1 MTQRNY
7 NPLRKGFAFLTLAVA
22 MQSAY
27 ANNVFI
33 DNIWYRDYLD
43 FAQNKGIFKPGATGL
58 QIVQK
63 DGSIFKLPDVPF
75 PDFSAVS
82 SKGATTAIGGAY
94 TVTASHNEK
103 YRHPDGRP
111 SHHSMDTQKWGNTT
125 YRWEN
130 SRHHGDFAV
139 QRLNKFVVESEGFDG
154 VEFPRT
160 QQGWDAMHERYGTYV
175 NGKRKIIIMRVGTGD
190 AMFTQGGNKTNL
202 NFAYEQGAM
211 TGTIFEIEKWGAAWA
226 DRFPFKNFTT
236 QGDSGSAFLIYDKVD
251 KKWVILGTLHGI
263 DYPQR
268 GLYNAWHNATVNNF
282 KKDHTASLAL
292 NQGSATFTN
301 NTTLTHQGGTLNT
314 TRKDV
319 SLTGGGTLNLTSNL
333 DMGIGGLIFD
343 KNQQYTVEGK
353 EFTFKGAGVDIGEG
367 TTVEWN
373 VKGASDDNLHKI
385 GKGTLKVNV
394 AQGNKLKVGNGTV
407 ELNADRAFEN
417 IYITSG
423 KATVK
428 LNAEHALS
436 GGDYGGIFFANN
448 GGTLDLNGHNFE
460 VKKIAANDVGAVI
473 INTSDQKANVNI
485 KATDKYIYHGT
496 LKGNIDLNYKHETKP
511 NDGVLVL
518 DGGTDVK
525 GDINIE
531 NGKLVMMGHATTHAT
546 MGPCTIEAFKCPK
559 PPAEVIQGAE
569 RPMANKTGKDY
580 MISNNVSDFN
590 QPDWET
596 RLYKFEKL
604 NLTSADYHVGRNAV
618 VEGDIVANGSN
629 LAFGGD
635 QDVYLDRK
643 DGLNITGEGFGFQ
656 QQVVAGKSR
665 ADSTIT
671 YKGDIVADKKSTID
685 SWMAYFEASL
695 DVKGGST
702 FNAHGDSVVKLRDQ
716 GINVEGASKVALN
729 NVLVEGNKEKVTINA
744 SNDST
749 LTINNVIAK
758 KAQVELKGK
767 HVQGA
772 LLADEGGVI
781 HVDEWNLKNG
791 NLETMDSGWINIGH
805 LKTQGSQVASASF
818 TINNRLDMT
827 DLNPYI
833 AGADASAWVG
843 LAGNR
848 ITLNK
853 DAKITASFSNDF
865 LSMANVAFGEKYTL
879 IDAKELKDD
888 RADKD
893 ITFNL
898 KGDGTIVQ
906 SSKEN
911 NKIVFEFSEK
921 VEQPVPPPVEPE
933 PDIESEP
940 QPPVTAPLPPTVPPV
955 TTPGEPNPPV
965 PPKPEL
971 PAPPAKP
978 EAPKPNPNPNP
989 NPQPRPEAEEIE
1001 TAFYA
1006 TAANPRSAAIY
1017 NAILEHNKNGGL
1029 AYQQVAIKDA
1039 LTMDNVT
1046 DGANAL
1052 AAIAARTDR
1061 MLGETA
1067 RTITQTRM
1075 IQPVRTAID
1084 SRLSSLRSPMVQTNA
1099 SQYPVAS
1106 VSGDLSA
1113 IGRAMD
1119 ADALHQSVF
1128 VDVSGGYQKDASR
1141 KDRIVSTNFG
1151 YDKVFR
1157 VDGDVMV
1164 VGGAFSVTELN
1175 NQDGEAAD
1183 DGRMYSLTG
1192 YVSREGQE
1200 GFGFQSYLTAGHL
1213 ANDRS
1218 FIPEVAL
1225 GRQTF
1230 DEKSWM
1236 VMSSNYLKYR
1246 FNVGDIAVK
1255 PMLLADIGW
1264 THTSGSESTHLKRD
1278 SLNDTTLDLGVGVEV
1293 EGAFDATSWMVQL
1306 TARHNVWRSADSV
1319 GVNLK
1324 NAQGFISYGLDDQ
1337 KSTTF
1342 GAHGMISQRLSKTM
1356 MLDIATG
1363 ATASTDGSLGING
1376 NARLRWLF

>member
-7 NPLRKGFAFLTLAVA
+7 YPPRKGFAFLTLAVA

-43 FAQNKGIFKPGATGL
+43 FAQNKGIFKPNATGL

-63 DGSIFKLPDVPF
+63 DGTIFKLPDIPF

-82 SKGATTAIGGAY
+82 SKGATTSIGGAY

-103 YRHPDGRP
+103 FKYPNSNRP
-111 SHHSMDTQKWGNTT
+111 SHHAIDTQKWGNTT

-130 SRHHGDFAV
+130 SRHNGDFGI
-139 QRLNKFVVESEGFDG
+139 QRLNKFVVESEGLDG
-154 VEFPRT
+154 VDIPQT
-160 QQGWDAMHERYGTYV
+160 DQGWRDLHERYGTYT
-175 NGKRKIIIMRVGTGD
+175 NKEGKRKLLILRVGTGV
-190 AMFTQGGNKTNL
+190 ASFTQDGKNNPL

-211 TGTIFEIEKWGAAWA
+211 TATMYELEKWGAAWA
-226 DRFPFKNFTT
+226 HTFPFKNYTT

-263 DYPQR
+263 DHPHR
-268 GLYNAWHNATVNNF
+268 SFYNRWNDQTVNAF
-282 KKDHTASLAL
+282 KEQHTAKVAL
-292 NQGSATFTN
+292 DKGEATFTSD
-301 NTTLTHQGGTLNT
+301 TQLSHDGKTHDITK
-314 TRKDV
+314 KDV
-319 SLTGGGTLNLTSNL
+319 SLTGGGTLLLSSNL
-333 DMGIGGLIFD
+333 NMGIGGLIFD

-428 LNAEHALS
+428 LNAAQALS
-436 GGDYGGIFFANN
+436 GGDFGGIFFANN

-473 INTSDQKANVNI
+473 TNTSDQKANVNI
-485 KATDKYIYHGT
+485 NATDKYIYHGT

-518 DGGTDVK
+518 DGGTDIK
-525 GDINIE
+525 GDIKIE
-531 NGKLVMMGHATTHAT
+531 NSKLVMMGHATTHAT
-546 MGPCTIEAFKCPK
+546 LGPCTIEAWRCKV
-559 PPAEVIQGAE
+559 PPSQIIQNAE
-569 RPMANKTGKDY
+569 RPMADKTGKDY

-604 NLTSADYHVGRNAV
+604 NLTNADFHVGRNAV
-618 VEGDIVANGSN
+618 VEGAIVANGST

-635 QDVYLDRK
+635 HDVYLDRK

-702 FNAHGDSVVKLRDQ
+702 FNAYGDSVVKLRDQ
-716 GINVEGASKVALN
+716 GIKVSEGSQVALN
-729 NVLVEGNKEKVTINA
+729 NVLVEDNKEKVTINA
-744 SNDST
+744 SDDST

-758 KAQVELKGK
+758 KAQVDLKGK
-767 HVQGA
+767 FVQGA

-791 NLETMDSGWINIGH
+791 NLETIDSGWINVGH

-827 DLNPYI
+827 DLNPFI

-865 LSMANVAFGEKYTL
+865 LSMTNVAFGEKYTL
-879 IDAKELKDD
+879 IDAKELNDD

-921 VEQPVPPPVEPE
+921 VEQPAPPP
-933 PDIESEP
+933 I
-940 QPPVTAPLPPTVPPV
+940 
-955 TTPGEPNPPV
+955 
-965 PPKPEL
+965 
-971 PAPPAKP
+971 KP
-978 EAPKPNPNPNP
+978 EAPKPNP
-989 NPQPRPEAEEIE
+989 QPHPEAEDIE

-1006 TAANPRSAAIY
+1006 MAANPRSVAIY
-1017 NAILEHNKNGGL
+1017 NAIIEHNKNGGL

-1039 LTMDNVT
+1039 LSMDNVT

-1084 SRLSSLRSPMVQTNA
+1084 SRMSSLRSPMVQTNA

-1218 FIPEVAL
+1218 FIPEIHL

-1255 PMLLADIGW
+1255 PMFLADIGW
-1264 THTSGSESTHLKRD
+1264 THTSGSESTYLKRD
-1278 SLNDTTLDLGVGVEV
+1278 SLNDATVDLGVGLEL
-1293 EGAFDATSWMVQL
+1293 EGRFNSTSWMLQL
-1306 TARHNVWRSADSV
+1306 TARHNVWRSADTV

-1324 NAQGFISYGLDDQ
+1324 NAQGFISYGLDNQ

>member
-7 NPLRKGFAFLTLAVA
+7 YPPRKGFAFLTLAVA

-43 FAQNKGIFKPGATGL
+43 FAQNKGIFKPNATGL

-63 DGSIFKLPDVPF
+63 DGTIFKLPDIPF

-82 SKGATTAIGGAY
+82 SKGATTSIGGAY

-103 YRHPDGRP
+103 FKYPNSNRP
-111 SHHSMDTQKWGNTT
+111 SHHAIDTQKWGNTT

-130 SRHHGDFAV
+130 SRHNGDFGI
-139 QRLNKFVVESEGFDG
+139 QRLNKFVVESEGLDG
-154 VEFPRT
+154 VDIPQT
-160 QQGWDAMHERYGTYV
+160 DQGWRDLHERYGTYT
-175 NGKRKIIIMRVGTGD
+175 NKEGKRKLLILRVGTGV
-190 AMFTQGGNKTNL
+190 ASFTQDGKNNPL

-211 TGTIFEIEKWGAAWA
+211 TATMYELEKWGAAWA
-226 DRFPFKNFTT
+226 HTFPFKNYTT

-263 DYPQR
+263 DHPHR
-268 GLYNAWHNATVNNF
+268 SFYNRWNDQTVNAF
-282 KKDHTASLAL
+282 KEQHTAKVAL
-292 NQGSATFTN
+292 DKGEATFTSD
-301 NTTLTHQGGTLNT
+301 TQLSHDGKTHDITK
-314 TRKDV
+314 KDV
-319 SLTGGGTLNLTSNL
+319 SLTGGGTLLLSSNL
-333 DMGIGGLIFD
+333 NMGIGGLIFD

-353 EFTFKGAGVDIGEG
+353 EFSFKGAGVDIGEG

-428 LNAEHALS
+428 LNAAQALS
-436 GGDYGGIFFANN
+436 GGDFGGIFFANN

-473 INTSDQKANVNI
+473 TNTSDQKANVNI
-485 KATDKYIYHGT
+485 NATDKYIYHGT

-511 NDGVLVL
+511 SDGVLVL
-518 DGGTDVK
+518 DGGTDIK
-525 GDINIE
+525 GDIKIE
-531 NGKLVMMGHATTHAT
+531 NSKLVMMGHATTHAT
-546 MGPCTIEAFKCPK
+546 LGPCTIEAWRCKV
-559 PPAEVIQGAE
+559 PPSQIIQNAE
-569 RPMANKTGKDY
+569 RPMADKTGKDY

-604 NLTSADYHVGRNAV
+604 NLTNADFHVGRNAV
-618 VEGDIVANGSN
+618 VEGDIVANGST

-685 SWMAYFEASL
+685 SWMHYFEASL

-702 FNAHGDSVVKLRDQ
+702 FNAYGDSVVKLRDQ
-716 GINVEGASKVALN
+716 GIKVSEGSQVALN
-729 NVLVEGNKEKVTINA
+729 NVLVEGNKEKVTINV
-744 SNDST
+744 SDDST

-758 KAQVELKGK
+758 KAQVDLKGK
-767 HVQGA
+767 FVQGA

-791 NLETMDSGWINIGH
+791 NLETIDSGWINVGH
-805 LKTQGSQVASASF
+805 LRTQGSQVASASF
-818 TINNRLDMT
+818 TINNRLDMM

-865 LSMANVAFGEKYTL
+865 LSMTNVAFGEKYTL
-879 IDAKELKDD
+879 IDAKELNDD

-921 VEQPVPPPVEPE
+921 VEQPAPPP
-933 PDIESEP
+933 I
-940 QPPVTAPLPPTVPPV
+940 
-955 TTPGEPNPPV
+955 
-965 PPKPEL
+965 
-971 PAPPAKP
+971 KP
-978 EAPKPNPNPNP
+978 EAPMP
-989 NPQPRPEAEEIE
+989 NPQPHPEAEEIE

-1006 TAANPRSAAIY
+1006 MAANPRSAAIY
-1017 NAILEHNKNGGL
+1017 NAIIEHNKNGGL

-1039 LTMDNVT
+1039 LSMDNVT

-1084 SRLSSLRSPMVQTNA
+1084 SRMSSLRSPMVQTNA

-1218 FIPEVAL
+1218 FIPEIHL

-1255 PMLLADIGW
+1255 PMFLADIGW
-1264 THTSGSESTHLKRD
+1264 THTSGSESTYLKRD
-1278 SLNDTTLDLGVGVEV
+1278 RLNDATVDLGVGLEL
-1293 EGAFDATSWMVQL
+1293 EGGFNSTSWMLQL
-1306 TARHNVWRSADSV
+1306 TARHNVWRSADTV

-1324 NAQGFISYGLDDQ
+1324 NAQGFISYGLDNQ

-1363 ATASTDGSLGING
+1363 ATASTDRSLGING

>member
-1 MTQRNY
+1 
-7 NPLRKGFAFLTLAVA
+7 
-22 MQSAY
+22 
-27 ANNVFI
+27 
-33 DNIWYRDYLD
+33 
-43 FAQNKGIFKPGATGL
+43 
-58 QIVQK
+58 
-63 DGSIFKLPDVPF
+63 
-75 PDFSAVS
+75 
-82 SKGATTAIGGAY
+82 
-94 TVTASHNEK
+94 
-103 YRHPDGRP
+103 
-111 SHHSMDTQKWGNTT
+111 
-125 YRWEN
+125 
-130 SRHHGDFAV
+130 
-139 QRLNKFVVESEGFDG
+139 
-154 VEFPRT
+154 
-160 QQGWDAMHERYGTYV
+160 
-175 NGKRKIIIMRVGTGD
+175 
-190 AMFTQGGNKTNL
+190 
-202 NFAYEQGAM
+202 
-211 TGTIFEIEKWGAAWA
+211 
-226 DRFPFKNFTT
+226 
-236 QGDSGSAFLIYDKVD
+236 
-251 KKWVILGTLHGI
+251 
-263 DYPQR
+263 
-268 GLYNAWHNATVNNF
+268 
-282 KKDHTASLAL
+282 
-292 NQGSATFTN
+292 
-301 NTTLTHQGGTLNT
+301 
-314 TRKDV
+314 
-319 SLTGGGTLNLTSNL
+319 
-333 DMGIGGLIFD
+333 MGIGGLIFD

-428 LNAEHALS
+428 LNAAQALS
-436 GGDYGGIFFANN
+436 GGDFGGIFFANN

-473 INTSDQKANVNI
+473 TNTSDQKANVNI
-485 KATDKYIYHGT
+485 NATDKYIYHGT

-511 NDGVLVL
+511 SDGVLVL
-518 DGGTDVK
+518 DGGTDIK
-525 GDINIE
+525 GDIKIE
-531 NGKLVMMGHATTHAT
+531 NSKLVMMGHATTHAT
-546 MGPCTIEAFKCPK
+546 LGPCTIEAWRCKV
-559 PPAEVIQGAE
+559 PPSQIIQNAE
-569 RPMANKTGKDY
+569 RPMADKTGKDY

-604 NLTSADYHVGRNAV
+604 NLTNADFHVGRNAV
-618 VEGDIVANGSN
+618 VEGDIVANGST

-635 QDVYLDRK
+635 HDVYLDRK

-685 SWMAYFEASL
+685 SWMHYFEASL

-702 FNAHGDSVVKLRDQ
+702 FNAYGDSVVKLRDQ
-716 GINVEGASKVALN
+716 GIKVSEGSQVALN

-744 SNDST
+744 SDDST

-758 KAQVELKGK
+758 KAQVDLKGK
-767 HVQGA
+767 FVQGA

-791 NLETMDSGWINIGH
+791 NLETMDSGWINVGH

-865 LSMANVAFGEKYTL
+865 LSMTNVAFGEKYTL
-879 IDAKELKDD
+879 IDAKELNDD

-921 VEQPVPPPVEPE
+921 VEQPAPPPV
-933 PDIESEP
+933 
-940 QPPVTAPLPPTVPPV
+940 
-955 TTPGEPNPPV
+955 
-965 PPKPEL
+965 
-971 PAPPAKP
+971 KP
-978 EAPKPNPNPNP
+978 EAPKPNP
-989 NPQPRPEAEEIE
+989 QPHPEAEEIE

-1006 TAANPRSAAIY
+1006 MAANPRSAAIY
-1017 NAILEHNKNGGL
+1017 NAIIEHNKSGGL

-1039 LTMDNVT
+1039 LSMDNVT

-1084 SRLSSLRSPMVQTNA
+1084 SRMSSLRSPMVQTNA

-1200 GFGFQSYLTAGHL
+1200 GFGFQSYLTVGHL

-1218 FIPEVAL
+1218 FIPEIHL

-1255 PMLLADIGW
+1255 PMFLADIGW
-1264 THTSGSESTHLKRD
+1264 THTSGSESTYLKRD
-1278 SLNDTTLDLGVGVEV
+1278 SLNDATVDLGVGLEL
-1293 EGAFDATSWMVQL
+1293 EGRFNSTSWMLQM
-1306 TARHNVWRSADSV
+1306 TARHNVWRSADTV

-1324 NAQGFISYGLDDQ
+1324 NAQGFISYGLDNQ

>member
-7 NPLRKGFAFLTLAVA
+7 YPPRKGFAFLTLAVA

-43 FAQNKGIFKPGATGL
+43 FAQNKGIFKPNATGL

-63 DGSIFKLPDVPF
+63 DGTIFKLPDIPF

-82 SKGATTAIGGAY
+82 SKGATTSIGGAY

-103 YRHPDGRP
+103 FKYPNSNRP
-111 SHHSMDTQKWGNTT
+111 SHHAIDTQKWGNTT

-130 SRHHGDFAV
+130 SRHNGDFGI
-139 QRLNKFVVESEGFDG
+139 QRLNKFVVESEGLDG
-154 VEFPRT
+154 VDIPQT
-160 QQGWDAMHERYGTYV
+160 DQGWRDLHERYGTYT
-175 NGKRKIIIMRVGTGD
+175 NKEGKRKLLILRVGTGV
-190 AMFTQGGNKTNL
+190 ASFTQDGKNNPL

-211 TGTIFEIEKWGAAWA
+211 TATMYELEKWGAAWA
-226 DRFPFKNFTT
+226 HTFPFKNYTT

-263 DYPQR
+263 DHPHR
-268 GLYNAWHNATVNNF
+268 SFYNRWNDQTVNAF
-282 KKDHTASLAL
+282 KEQHTAKVAL
-292 NQGSATFTN
+292 DKGEATFTSD
-301 NTTLTHQGGTLNT
+301 TQLSHDGKTHDITK
-314 TRKDV
+314 KDV
-319 SLTGGGTLNLTSNL
+319 SLTGGGTLLLSSNL
-333 DMGIGGLIFD
+333 NMGIGGLIFD

-353 EFTFKGAGVDIGEG
+353 EFSFKGAGVDIGEG

-428 LNAEHALS
+428 LNAAQALS
-436 GGDYGGIFFANN
+436 GGDFGGIFFANN

-473 INTSDQKANVNI
+473 TNTSDQKAYVNI

-511 NDGVLVL
+511 SDGVLVL
-518 DGGTDVK
+518 DGGTDIK
-525 GDINIE
+525 GDIKIE
-531 NGKLVMMGHATTHAT
+531 NSKLVMMGHATTHAT
-546 MGPCTIEAFKCPK
+546 LGPCTIEAWRCKV
-559 PPAEVIQGAE
+559 PPSQIIQNAE
-569 RPMANKTGKDY
+569 RPMADKTGKDY

-604 NLTSADYHVGRNAV
+604 NLTNADFHVGRNAV
-618 VEGDIVANGSN
+618 VEGDIVANGST

-635 QDVYLDRK
+635 HDVYLDRK

-685 SWMAYFEASL
+685 SWMHYFEASL

-702 FNAHGDSVVKLRDQ
+702 FNAYGDSVVKLRDQ
-716 GINVEGASKVALN
+716 GIKVSEGSQVALN

-744 SNDST
+744 SDDST

-758 KAQVELKGK
+758 KAQVDLKGK
-767 HVQGA
+767 FVQGA

-791 NLETMDSGWINIGH
+791 NLETMDSGWINVGH

-865 LSMANVAFGEKYTL
+865 LSMTNVAFGEKYTL
-879 IDAKELKDD
+879 IDAKELNDD

-921 VEQPVPPPVEPE
+921 VEQPAPPPV
-933 PDIESEP
+933 
-940 QPPVTAPLPPTVPPV
+940 
-955 TTPGEPNPPV
+955 
-965 PPKPEL
+965 
-971 PAPPAKP
+971 KP
-978 EAPKPNPNPNP
+978 EAPKL
-989 NPQPRPEAEEIE
+989 NPQPHPEAEEIE

-1006 TAANPRSAAIY
+1006 MAANPRSVAIY
-1017 NAILEHNKNGGL
+1017 NAIIEHNKNGGL

-1039 LTMDNVT
+1039 LSMDNVT

-1084 SRLSSLRSPMVQTNA
+1084 SRMSSLRSPMVQTNA

-1218 FIPEVAL
+1218 FIPEIHL

-1255 PMLLADIGW
+1255 PMFLADIGW
-1264 THTSGSESTHLKRD
+1264 THTSGSESTYLKRD
-1278 SLNDTTLDLGVGVEV
+1278 SLNDATVDLGVGLEL
-1293 EGAFDATSWMVQL
+1293 EGGFNSTSWMLQL
-1306 TARHNVWRSADSV
+1306 TARHNVWRSADTV

-1324 NAQGFISYGLDDQ
+1324 NAQGFISYGLDNQ

-1356 MLDIATG
+1356 ILDIATG

>member
-1 MTQRNY
+1 MTQRNNY
-7 NPLRKGFAFLTLAVA
+7 PLRKGFAFLTLAVA

-63 DGSIFKLPDVPF
+63 DGSVFKLPDLPF
-75 PDFSAVS
+75 PDFSPVS
-82 SKGATTAIGGAY
+82 SKGMTTSIGGAY
-94 TVTASHNEK
+94 VVTAAHNEK
-103 YRHPDGRP
+103 YRYPNGRP
-111 SHHSMDTQKWGNTT
+111 SHHGIEYQKWGNTT
-125 YRWEN
+125 YRWEG
-130 SRHHGDFAV
+130 SRSQGDFAV
-139 QRLNKFVVESEGFDG
+139 QRLNKFVVETEGFEG
-154 VEFPRT
+154 VEFPRN
-160 QQGWDAMHERYGTYV
+160 QENWNKLHERYGINI
-175 NGKRKIIIMRVGTGD
+175 NGQRKVIMMRIGAGKGQI
-190 AMFTQGGNKTNL
+190 TQGGKLTNL
-202 NFAYEQGAM
+202 GFAIEHDAL
-211 TGTIFEIEKWGAAWA
+211 TGTIFELEKWGAGWSNK
-226 DRFPFKNFTT
+226 FPFQNNTT
-236 QGDSGSAFLIYDKVD
+236 EGDSGSAWLIYDNYE
-251 KKWVILGTLHGI
+251 KKWVIIGTLHGI
-263 DYPQR
+263 GHPTQ
-268 GLYNAWHNATVNNF
+268 GLYNPWHNGTVDNI
-282 KKDHTASLAL
+282 KKAYTVDVAL
-292 NQGSATFTN
+292 NNRTGTFESDEKLTIDGSSF
-301 NTTLTHQGGTLNT
+301 GTKG
-314 TRKDV
+314 KDV
-319 SLTGGGTLNLTSNL
+319 SLTGGGTLNLSSNL
-333 DMGIGGLIFD
+333 NMGIGGLIFD
-343 KNQQYTVEGK
+343 KNQKYTVEGK
-353 EFTFKGAGVDIGEG
+353 DYTFKGAGVDIGEG

-407 ELNADRAFEN
+407 ELNAANAFN
-417 IYITSG
+417 AIYITSG
-423 KATVK
+423 KATIK
-428 LNAEHALS
+428 LTADNALS
-436 GGDYGGIFFANN
+436 GGEFGGIYFAKN
-448 GGTLDLNGHNFE
+448 GGTLDLNGHNFD
-460 VKKIAANDVGAVI
+460 VQKIAAADNGAVI
-473 INTSDQKANVNI
+473 TNTSTTKANVNI

-496 LKGNIDLNYKHETKP
+496 LKGNLDLNYKHNQKP
-511 NDGVLVL
+511 ENGVLVL
-518 DGGTDVK
+518 DGGTDIK
-525 GDINIE
+525 GNINVE
-531 NGKLVMMGHATTHAT
+531 NGKLVMMGHATTHALL
-546 MGPCTIEAFKCPK
+546 PKCEQAWACQPS
-559 PPAEVIQGAE
+559 PADRIQNAE
-569 RPMANKTGKDY
+569 RPMADKTGKDY

-604 NLTSADYHVGRNAV
+604 NLTNADYHVGRNAV
-618 VEGDIVANGSN
+618 VEGDIVANGST

-695 DVKGGST
+695 DVKGGAT

-729 NVLVEGNKEKVTINA
+729 NVLVEGNKDKVTINA
-744 SNDST
+744 SDDST

-758 KAQVELKGK
+758 KAQVDLKGK
-767 HVQGA
+767 FVQGA

-791 NLETMDSGWINIGH
+791 NLETMDSGWINISH

-853 DAKITASFSNDF
+853 DAKIAASFSNDF

-879 IDAKELKDD
+879 IDAKELKDE

-940 QPPVTAPLPPTVPPV
+940 QPPVTSPLPPTVPPV

-965 PPKPEL
+965 PPKPEF
-971 PAPPAKP
+971 PAPPVKP
-978 EAPKPNPNPNP
+978 EAPKPNP
-989 NPQPRPEAEEIE
+989 QPRPEAHEIE

-1039 LTMDNVT
+1039 LTMGNVA

-1099 SQYPVAS
+1099 SQYPVVS

-1128 VDVSGGYQKDASR
+1128 VDVSGGYQKDSSR
-1141 KDRIVSTNFG
+1141 TDRIVSTNFG

-1255 PMLLADIGW
+1255 PMFLADIGW

-1324 NAQGFISYGLDDQ
+1324 NAQGFISYGLDNQ

>member
-1 MTQRNY
+1 MTQRNNY
-7 NPLRKGFAFLTLAVA
+7 PLRKGFAFLTLAVA

-63 DGSIFKLPDVPF
+63 DGSIFKLPDIPF

-82 SKGATTAIGGAY
+82 SKGATTSIGGAY

-103 YRHPDGRP
+103 FKYPNSNRP
-111 SHHSMDTQKWGNTT
+111 SHHAIDTQKWGNTT

-130 SRHHGDFAV
+130 SRHNGDFAI
-139 QRLNKFVVESEGFDG
+139 QRLNKFVVESEGLDG
-154 VEFPRT
+154 VDIPQT
-160 QQGWDAMHERYGTYV
+160 DQGWRDLHERYGTYT
-175 NGKRKIIIMRVGTGD
+175 NKEGKRKLLILRVGTGV
-190 AMFTQGGNKTNL
+190 ASFTQDGKNNPL

-211 TGTIFEIEKWGAAWA
+211 TATMYELEKWGAAWA
-226 DRFPFKNFTT
+226 HTFPFKNYTT

-263 DYPQR
+263 DHPHR
-268 GLYNAWHNATVNNF
+268 SFYNRWDDKTVNAF
-282 KKDHTASLAL
+282 KEQHTAKVAL
-292 NQGSATFTN
+292 DKGEATFTSD
-301 NTTLTHQGGTLNT
+301 TQLSHDGKTQDITK
-314 TRKDV
+314 KDV
-319 SLTGGGTLNLTSNL
+319 SLTGGGTLLLSSNL
-333 DMGIGGLIFD
+333 NMGIGGLIFD

-373 VKGASDDNLHKI
+373 VKGDPKDNLHKI

-394 AQGNKLKVGNGTV
+394 AQGNNLKVGNGTV
-407 ELNADRAFEN
+407 DLNADKAFNN

-423 KATVK
+423 KATIK
-428 LNAEHALS
+428 LNSSQALS
-436 GGDYGGIFFANN
+436 GGDFGGIFFANN

-473 INTSDQKANVNI
+473 TNTADQKANVNI

-511 NDGVLVL
+511 SDGVLVL
-518 DGGTDVK
+518 DGGTDIK

-531 NGKLVMMGHATTHAT
+531 NGKFVMMGHATTHAT
-546 MGPCTIEAFKCPK
+546 LGPCTIEAWRCKV
-559 PPAEVIQGAE
+559 PPSQIIQNAE
-569 RPMANKTGKDY
+569 RPMADKTGKDY

-604 NLTSADYHVGRNAV
+604 NLTNADYHVGRNAV
-618 VEGDIVANGSN
+618 VEGDIVANGST

-643 DGLNITGEGFGFQ
+643 DGLNITGEGFGFDQ
-656 QQVVAGKSR
+656 KVVSGQSR

-716 GINVEGASKVALN
+716 GIKVSEGSQVALN
-729 NVLVEGNKEKVTINA
+729 NVLVEGNKDKVTINA
-744 SNDST
+744 SDDST

-758 KAQVELKGK
+758 KAQVDLKGK
-767 HVQGA
+767 FVQGA

-791 NLETMDSGWINIGH
+791 NLETMDSGWINVGH

-898 KGDGTIVQ
+898 KGDGTVVQ
-906 SSKEN
+906 SSQED
-911 NKIVFEFSEK
+911 NKIIFEFSEK

-933 PDIESEP
+933 PEPESEP

-978 EAPKPNPNPNP
+978 EAPKP

-1039 LTMDNVT
+1039 LTMGNVT

-1052 AAIAARTDR
+1052 AAIAARTNR

-1099 SQYPVAS
+1099 SQYLVAS

-1192 YVSREGQE
+1192 YVSLEGQE

-1278 SLNDTTLDLGVGVEV
+1278 SLTDTTLDLGVGVEV

-1324 NAQGFISYGLDDQ
+1324 NAQGFISYGLDNQ

>member
-1 MTQRNY
+1 MTQRNNRY
-7 NPLRKGFAFLTLAVA
+7 PLRRSFALLALAVA
-22 MQSAY
+22 MQGAY
-27 ANNVFI
+27 ANKVFI

-75 PDFSAVS
+75 PDFSPVS
-82 SKGATTAIGGAY
+82 SKGMTTSIGGAY
-94 TVTASHNEK
+94 AVSAYHNETK
-103 YRHPDGRP
+103 FPVNGRP
-111 SHHSMDTQKWGNTT
+111 SHHAIVNQRWGNTT
-125 YRWEN
+125 YKWEGSKRN
-130 SRHHGDFAV
+130 GDFV
-139 QRLNKFVVESEGFDG
+139 VERLNKFVVETEGFEGVDIPQTQENWHKLHDRYGMVIDG
-154 VEFPRT
+154 KRKVLMMRI
-160 QQGWDAMHERYGTYV
+160 GAGKGTYV
-175 NGKRKIIIMRVGTGD
+175 QNGKEHHLGFANEHD
-190 AMFTQGGNKTNL
+190 AL
-202 NFAYEQGAM
+202 
-211 TGTIFEIEKWGAAWA
+211 TGTMYLIEKWGAGWS
-226 DRFPFKNFTT
+226 DKFPFRNDTT
-236 QGDSGSAFLIYDKVD
+236 EGDSGSAWIIYDKIE
-251 KKWVILGTLHGI
+251 KKWVLLGTLLGI
-263 DYPQR
+263 
-268 GLYNAWHNATVNNF
+268 GLPTQGIYNPWHNGTVNNL
-282 KKDHTASLAL
+282 KKDFTVNVAL
-292 NQGSATFTN
+292 DKQTGQFEGNDKFIV
-301 NTTLTHQGGTLNT
+301 GGNSYTT
-314 TRKDV
+314 TRKDL
-319 SLTGGGTLNLTSNL
+319 SLTGGGTLNLSSNL
-333 DMGIGGLIFD
+333 NMGIGGLIFD
-343 KNQQYTVEGK
+343 KNQKYTVEGK
-353 EFTFKGAGVDIGEG
+353 DYTFKGAGVDIGEG

-407 ELNADRAFEN
+407 ELNADRAFES
-417 IYITSG
+417 IYVTSG
-423 KATVK
+423 KATIK
-428 LNAEHALS
+428 LTADNALS
-436 GGDYGGIFFANN
+436 GGEFGGIYFAKN
-448 GGTLDLNGHNFE
+448 GGTLDLNGHNFD
-460 VKKIAANDVGAVI
+460 VQKIAAADNGAVI
-473 INTSDQKANVNI
+473 TNTSTTKANVNI

-496 LKGNIDLNYKHETKP
+496 LKGNLDLNYKHNQKP
-511 NDGVLVL
+511 ENGVLVL
-518 DGGTDVK
+518 DGGTDIK
-525 GDINIE
+525 GNINVE
-531 NGKLVMMGHATTHAT
+531 NGKLVMMGHATTHALL
-546 MGPCTIEAFKCPK
+546 PKCEKAWACQPS
-559 PPAEVIQGAE
+559 PADRIQAAE
-569 RPMANKTGKDY
+569 RPMANQTGKDY

-656 QQVVAGKSR
+656 QQVVAGQSR

-744 SNDST
+744 SDDST

-758 KAQVELKGK
+758 KAQVDLKGK
-767 HVQGA
+767 FVQGA

-818 TINNRLDMT
+818 TINNHLDMT

-940 QPPVTAPLPPTVPPV
+940 QPPVTAPLPPTVPPE

-978 EAPKPNPNPNP
+978 EAPKPNP
-989 NPQPRPEAEEIE
+989 QPRPEAEEIE

-1006 TAANPRSAAIY
+1006 TAPNPRSAAIY

-1039 LTMDNVT
+1039 LTMGNVT

-1200 GFGFQSYLTAGHL
+1200 GFGFQSYLTVGHL

-1255 PMLLADIGW
+1255 PMFLADIGW

-1324 NAQGFISYGLDDQ
+1324 NAQGFISYGLDNQ

-1363 ATASTDGSLGING
+1363 ATASTDGSIGING

>member
-1 MTQRNY
+1 MTQRNNRY
-7 NPLRKGFAFLTLAVA
+7 PLRRSFALLALAVA
-22 MQSAY
+22 MQGAY
-27 ANNVFI
+27 ANKVFI

-75 PDFSAVS
+75 PDFSPVS
-82 SKGATTAIGGAY
+82 SKGMTTSIGGAY
-94 TVTASHNEK
+94 AVSAYHNETK
-103 YRHPDGRP
+103 FPVNGRP
-111 SHHSMDTQKWGNTT
+111 SHHAIVNQRWGNTT
-125 YRWEN
+125 YKWEGSKRN
-130 SRHHGDFAV
+130 GDFV
-139 QRLNKFVVESEGFDG
+139 VERLNKFVVETEGFEGVDIPQTQENWHKLHDRYGMVIDG
-154 VEFPRT
+154 KRKVLMMRI
-160 QQGWDAMHERYGTYV
+160 GAGKGTYV
-175 NGKRKIIIMRVGTGD
+175 QNGKEHHLGFANEHD
-190 AMFTQGGNKTNL
+190 AL
-202 NFAYEQGAM
+202 
-211 TGTIFEIEKWGAAWA
+211 TGTMYLIEKWGAGWS
-226 DRFPFKNFTT
+226 DKFPFRNDTT
-236 QGDSGSAFLIYDKVD
+236 EGDSGSAWIIYDKIE
-251 KKWVILGTLHGI
+251 KKWVLLGTLLGI
-263 DYPQR
+263 
-268 GLYNAWHNATVNNF
+268 GLPTQGIYNPWHNGTVDNLKKDFTVNV
-282 KKDHTASLAL
+282 AL
-292 NQGSATFTN
+292 DNQTGQFEGN
-301 NTTLTHQGGTLNT
+301 DKFIVGGNSYTT
-314 TRKDV
+314 TRKDL
-319 SLTGGGTLNLTSNL
+319 SLTGGGTLNLSSNL
-333 DMGIGGLIFD
+333 NMGIGGLIFD
-343 KNQQYTVEGK
+343 KNQKYTVEGK
-353 EFTFKGAGVDIGEG
+353 DYTFKGAGVDIGEG

-407 ELNADRAFEN
+407 ELNADRAFES
-417 IYITSG
+417 IYVTSG
-423 KATVK
+423 KATIK
-428 LNAEHALS
+428 LTADNALS
-436 GGDYGGIFFANN
+436 GGEFGGIYFAKN
-448 GGTLDLNGHNFE
+448 GGTLDLNGHNFD
-460 VKKIAANDVGAVI
+460 VQKIAAADNGAVI
-473 INTSDQKANVNI
+473 TNTSTTKANVNI

-496 LKGNIDLNYKHETKP
+496 LKGNLDLNYKHHQKP
-511 NDGVLVL
+511 ENGVLVL
-518 DGGTDVK
+518 DGGTDIK
-525 GDINIE
+525 GNINVE
-531 NGKLVMMGHATTHAT
+531 NGKLVMMGHATTHALL
-546 MGPCTIEAFKCPK
+546 PKCEKAWACQPS
-559 PPAEVIQGAE
+559 PADRIQNAE
-569 RPMANKTGKDY
+569 RPMANQTGKDY

-604 NLTSADYHVGRNAV
+604 NLTNADYHVGRNAV
-618 VEGDIVANGSN
+618 VEGDIVANGST

-643 DGLNITGEGFGFQ
+643 DGLNITGEGFGFD
-656 QQVVAGKSR
+656 QQVVSGKSR

-671 YKGDIVADKKSTID
+671 YKGDIVADQKSTID

-702 FNAHGDSVVKLRDQ
+702 FNAYGESVVKLRDQ
-716 GINVEGASKVALN
+716 GIKVSEGSQVALN
-729 NVLVEGNKEKVTINA
+729 NVLVEGNKDKVTINA
-744 SNDST
+744 SDDST

-758 KAQVELKGK
+758 KAQVDLKGK
-767 HVQGA
+767 FVQGA

-791 NLETMDSGWINIGH
+791 NLETMDSGWINVGH

-879 IDAKELKDD
+879 IDAKELKDE

-921 VEQPVPPPVEPE
+921 VEQPAPPPVEPEPE

-940 QPPVTAPLPPTVPPV
+940 QPPVTAPLPPTVPPE

-971 PAPPAKP
+971 PAPPVKP
-978 EAPKPNPNPNP
+978 EAPKPNP
-989 NPQPRPEAEEIE
+989 QPRPEVHEIE
-1001 TAFYA
+1001 AAFYA

-1306 TARHNVWRSADSV
+1306 TARLNVWRAADSV

-1324 NAQGFISYGLDDQ
+1324 NAQGFISYGLDNQ

-1342 GAHGMISQRLSKTM
+1342 GAHGMISQRLSKTI

>member
-7 NPLRKGFAFLTLAVA
+7 YPPRKGFAFLTLAVA

-43 FAQNKGIFKPGATGL
+43 FAQNKGIFKPNATGL

-63 DGSIFKLPDVPF
+63 DGTIFKLPDIPF

-82 SKGATTAIGGAY
+82 SKGATTSIGGAY

-103 YRHPDGRP
+103 FKYPNSNRP
-111 SHHSMDTQKWGNTT
+111 SHHAIDTQKWGNTT

-130 SRHHGDFAV
+130 SRHNGDFGI
-139 QRLNKFVVESEGFDG
+139 QRLNKFVVESEGLDG
-154 VEFPRT
+154 VDIPQT
-160 QQGWDAMHERYGTYV
+160 DQGWRDLHERYGTYT
-175 NGKRKIIIMRVGTGD
+175 NKEGKRKLLILRVGTGV
-190 AMFTQGGNKTNL
+190 ASFTQDGKNNPL

-211 TGTIFEIEKWGAAWA
+211 TATMYELEKWGAAWA
-226 DRFPFKNFTT
+226 HTFPFKNYTT

-263 DYPQR
+263 DHPHR
-268 GLYNAWHNATVNNF
+268 SFYNRWNDQTVNAF
-282 KKDHTASLAL
+282 KEQHTAKVAL
-292 NQGSATFTN
+292 DKGEATFTSD
-301 NTTLTHQGGTLNT
+301 TQLSHDGKTHDITK
-314 TRKDV
+314 KDV
-319 SLTGGGTLNLTSNL
+319 SLTGGGTLLLSSNL
-333 DMGIGGLIFD
+333 NMGIGGLIFD

-428 LNAEHALS
+428 LNAAQALS
-436 GGDYGGIFFANN
+436 GGDFGGIFFANN

-473 INTSDQKANVNI
+473 TNTSDQKAYVNI

-511 NDGVLVL
+511 SDGVLVL
-518 DGGTDVK
+518 DGGTDIK
-525 GDINIE
+525 GDIKIE
-531 NGKLVMMGHATTHAT
+531 NSKLVMMGHATTHAT
-546 MGPCTIEAFKCPK
+546 LGPCTIEAWRCKV
-559 PPAEVIQGAE
+559 PPSQIIQNAE
-569 RPMANKTGKDY
+569 RPMADKTGKDY

-604 NLTSADYHVGRNAV
+604 NLTNADFHVGRNAV
-618 VEGDIVANGSN
+618 VEGDIVANGST

-635 QDVYLDRK
+635 HDVYLDRK

-685 SWMAYFEASL
+685 SWMHYFEASL

-702 FNAHGDSVVKLRDQ
+702 FNAYGDSVVKLRDQ
-716 GINVEGASKVALN
+716 GIKVSEGSQVALN

-744 SNDST
+744 SDDST

-758 KAQVELKGK
+758 KAQVDLKGK
-767 HVQGA
+767 FVQGA

-791 NLETMDSGWINIGH
+791 NLETMDSGWINVGH

-865 LSMANVAFGEKYTL
+865 LSMTNVAFGEKYTL
-879 IDAKELKDD
+879 IDAKELNDD

-921 VEQPVPPPVEPE
+921 VEQPAPPPV
-933 PDIESEP
+933 
-940 QPPVTAPLPPTVPPV
+940 
-955 TTPGEPNPPV
+955 
-965 PPKPEL
+965 
-971 PAPPAKP
+971 KP
-978 EAPKPNPNPNP
+978 EAPKP

-1006 TAANPRSAAIY
+1006 MAANPRSAAIY
-1017 NAILEHNKNGGL
+1017 NAIIEHNKNGGL

-1039 LTMDNVT
+1039 LSMDNVT

-1052 AAIAARTDR
+1052 AEIAARTDR

-1084 SRLSSLRSPMVQTNA
+1084 SRMSSLRSPMVQTNA

-1200 GFGFQSYLTAGHL
+1200 GFGFQSYLTTGHL

-1218 FIPEVAL
+1218 FIPEIHL

-1255 PMLLADIGW
+1255 PMFLADIGW
-1264 THTSGSESTHLKRD
+1264 THTSGSESTYLKRD
-1278 SLNDTTLDLGVGVEV
+1278 SLNDATVDLGVGLEL
-1293 EGAFDATSWMVQL
+1293 EGRFNSTSWMLQM
-1306 TARHNVWRSADSV
+1306 TARHNVWRSADTV

-1324 NAQGFISYGLDDQ
+1324 NAQGFITYGLDNQ

>member
-7 NPLRKGFAFLTLAVA
+7 YPPRKGFAFLTLAVA

-43 FAQNKGIFKPGATGL
+43 FAQNKGIFKPNATGL
-58 QIVQK
+58 QIVRK
-63 DGSIFKLPDVPF
+63 DGTIFKLPDIPF

-82 SKGATTAIGGAY
+82 SKGATTSIGGAY

-103 YRHPDGRP
+103 FKYPNSNRP
-111 SHHSMDTQKWGNTT
+111 SHHAIDTQKWGNTT

-130 SRHHGDFAV
+130 SRHNGDFGI
-139 QRLNKFVVESEGFDG
+139 QRLNKFVVESEGLDG
-154 VEFPRT
+154 VDIPQT
-160 QQGWDAMHERYGTYV
+160 DQGWRDLHERYGTYT
-175 NGKRKIIIMRVGTGD
+175 NKEGKRKLLILRVGTGV
-190 AMFTQGGNKTNL
+190 ASFTQDGKNNPL

-211 TGTIFEIEKWGAAWA
+211 TATMYELEKWGAAWA
-226 DRFPFKNFTT
+226 HTFPFKNYTT

-263 DYPQR
+263 DHPHR
-268 GLYNAWHNATVNNF
+268 SFYNRWNDQTVNAF
-282 KKDHTASLAL
+282 KEQHTAKVAL
-292 NQGSATFTN
+292 DKGEATFTSD
-301 NTTLTHQGGTLNT
+301 TQLSHDGKTHDITK
-314 TRKDV
+314 KDV
-319 SLTGGGTLNLTSNL
+319 SLTGGGTLLLSSNL
-333 DMGIGGLIFD
+333 NMGIGGLIFD

-428 LNAEHALS
+428 LNAAQALS
-436 GGDYGGIFFANN
+436 GGDFGGIFFANN

-473 INTSDQKANVNI
+473 TNTSDQKANVNI
-485 KATDKYIYHGT
+485 NATDKYIYHGT

-511 NDGVLVL
+511 SDGVLVL
-518 DGGTDVK
+518 DGGTDIK
-525 GDINIE
+525 GDIKIE
-531 NGKLVMMGHATTHAT
+531 NSKLVMMGHATTHAT
-546 MGPCTIEAFKCPK
+546 LGPCTIEAWRCKV
-559 PPAEVIQGAE
+559 PPSQIIQNAE
-569 RPMANKTGKDY
+569 RPMADKTGKDY

-604 NLTSADYHVGRNAV
+604 NLTNADFHVGRNAV
-618 VEGDIVANGSN
+618 VEGDIVANGST

-635 QDVYLDRK
+635 HDVYLDRK

-702 FNAHGDSVVKLRDQ
+702 FNAYGDSVVKLRDQ
-716 GINVEGASKVALN
+716 GIKVSEGSRVALN

-744 SNDST
+744 SDDST

-758 KAQVELKGK
+758 KAQVDLKGK
-767 HVQGA
+767 FVQGA
-772 LLADEGGVI
+772 LLADEGGGI

-791 NLETMDSGWINIGH
+791 NLETMDSGWINVGH

-865 LSMANVAFGEKYTL
+865 LSMTNVAFGEKYTL
-879 IDAKELKDD
+879 IDAKELNDD

-921 VEQPVPPPVEPE
+921 VEQPAPPPV
-933 PDIESEP
+933 
-940 QPPVTAPLPPTVPPV
+940 
-955 TTPGEPNPPV
+955 
-965 PPKPEL
+965 
-971 PAPPAKP
+971 KP
-978 EAPKPNPNPNP
+978 EAPMP
-989 NPQPRPEAEEIE
+989 NPQPHPEAEDIE

-1006 TAANPRSAAIY
+1006 MAANPRSVAIY
-1017 NAILEHNKNGGL
+1017 NAIIEHNKNGGL

-1039 LTMDNVT
+1039 LSMDNVT

-1052 AAIAARTDR
+1052 ASIAARTDR

-1084 SRLSSLRSPMVQTNA
+1084 SRMSSLRSPMVQTNA

-1218 FIPEVAL
+1218 FIPEIHL

-1255 PMLLADIGW
+1255 PMFLADIGW
-1264 THTSGSESTHLKRD
+1264 TYTSGSESTYLKRD
-1278 SLNDTTLDLGVGVEV
+1278 SLNDATVDLGVGLEL
-1293 EGAFDATSWMVQL
+1293 EGGFNSTSWMLQL
-1306 TARHNVWRSADSV
+1306 TARHNVWRSADTV

-1324 NAQGFISYGLDDQ
+1324 NAQGFISYGLDNQ

>member
-1 MTQRNY
+1 MT
-7 NPLRKGFAFLTLAVA
+7 
-22 MQSAY
+22 
-27 ANNVFI
+27 
-33 DNIWYRDYLD
+33 
-43 FAQNKGIFKPGATGL
+43 AT
-58 QIVQK
+58 
-63 DGSIFKLPDVPF
+63 
-75 PDFSAVS
+75 
-82 SKGATTAIGGAY
+82 
-94 TVTASHNEK
+94 
-103 YRHPDGRP
+103 
-111 SHHSMDTQKWGNTT
+111 M
-125 YRWEN
+125 
-130 SRHHGDFAV
+130 
-139 QRLNKFVVESEGFDG
+139 
-154 VEFPRT
+154 
-160 QQGWDAMHERYGTYV
+160 
-175 NGKRKIIIMRVGTGD
+175 
-190 AMFTQGGNKTNL
+190 
-202 NFAYEQGAM
+202 YEL
-211 TGTIFEIEKWGAAWA
+211 EKWGAAWA
-226 DRFPFKNFTT
+226 HTFPFKNYTT

-263 DYPQR
+263 DHPHR
-268 GLYNAWHNATVNNF
+268 SFYNRWNDQTVNAF
-282 KKDHTASLAL
+282 KEQHTAKVAL
-292 NQGSATFTN
+292 DKGEATFTSD
-301 NTTLTHQGGTLNT
+301 TQLSHDGKTHDITK
-314 TRKDV
+314 KDV
-319 SLTGGGTLNLTSNL
+319 SLTGGGTLLLSSNL
-333 DMGIGGLIFD
+333 NMGIGGLIFD

-428 LNAEHALS
+428 LNAAQALS
-436 GGDYGGIFFANN
+436 GGDFGGIFFANN

-473 INTSDQKANVNI
+473 TNTSDQKANVNI

-511 NDGVLVL
+511 SDGVLVL
-518 DGGTDVK
+518 DGGTDIK
-525 GDINIE
+525 GDIKIE
-531 NGKLVMMGHATTHAT
+531 NSKLVMMGHATTHAT
-546 MGPCTIEAFKCPK
+546 LGPCTIEAWRCKV
-559 PPAEVIQGAE
+559 PPSQIIQNAE
-569 RPMANKTGKDY
+569 RPMADKTGKDY

-604 NLTSADYHVGRNAV
+604 NLTNADFHVGRNAV
-618 VEGDIVANGSN
+618 VEGDIVANGST

-635 QDVYLDRK
+635 HDVYLDRK

-702 FNAHGDSVVKLRDQ
+702 FNAYGDSVVKLRDQ
-716 GINVEGASKVALN
+716 GIKVSEGSQVALN

-744 SNDST
+744 SDDST

-758 KAQVELKGK
+758 KAQVDLKGK
-767 HVQGA
+767 FVQGA

-791 NLETMDSGWINIGH
+791 NLETIDSGWINVGH

-843 LAGNR
+843 LAGNL

-865 LSMANVAFGEKYTL
+865 LSMTNVAFGEKYTL

-921 VEQPVPPPVEPE
+921 VE
-933 PDIESEP
+933 
-940 QPPVTAPLPPTVPPV
+940 
-955 TTPGEPNPPV
+955 
-965 PPKPEL
+965 L
-971 PAPPAKP
+971 PAPPPIKP
-978 EAPKPNPNPNP
+978 EAPKPNP
-989 NPQPRPEAEEIE
+989 QPHPEAEDIE

-1006 TAANPRSAAIY
+1006 MAANPRSAAIY
-1017 NAILEHNKNGGL
+1017 NAIIEHNKNGGL

-1039 LTMDNVT
+1039 LSMDNVT

-1052 AAIAARTDR
+1052 AVIAARTDR

-1084 SRLSSLRSPMVQTNA
+1084 SRMSSLRSPMVQTNA

-1218 FIPEVAL
+1218 FIPEIHL

-1255 PMLLADIGW
+1255 PMFLADIGW
-1264 THTSGSESTHLKRD
+1264 THTSGSESTYLKRD
-1278 SLNDTTLDLGVGVEV
+1278 SLNDATVDLGVGLEL
-1293 EGAFDATSWMVQL
+1293 EGGFNSTSWMLQL
-1306 TARHNVWRSADSV
+1306 TARHNVWRSADTV

-1324 NAQGFISYGLDDQ
+1324 NAQGFISYGLDNQ

-1356 MLDIATG
+1356 ILDIATG

>member
-1 MTQRNY
+1 MTQRNKLI
-7 NPLRKGFAFLTLAVA
+7 PLRKSFAFLTLAVA

-27 ANNVFI
+27 ANKVFI

-63 DGSIFKLPDVPF
+63 NGTIFKLPDIPF
-75 PDFSAVS
+75 PDFSPVS
-82 SKGATTAIGGAY
+82 SKGMTTSIGGAY
-94 TVTASHNEK
+94 TVTATHNETK
-103 YRHPDGRP
+103 YSYSNGRP
-111 SHHSMDTQKWGNTT
+111 SHHAIEYQRWGNTT
-125 YRWEN
+125 YKWEG
-130 SRHHGDFAV
+130 SRRNGDFAV
-139 QRLNKFVVESEGFDG
+139 QRLNKFVVETEGFEG
-154 VEFPRT
+154 VEIPQT
-160 QQGWDAMHERYGTYV
+160 QENWHKLHDRYGMVLNGQRKVLIMRIGAGKGTYV
-175 NGKRKIIIMRVGTGD
+175 QNGKEHHLGFAIEHD
-190 AMFTQGGNKTNL
+190 AL
-202 NFAYEQGAM
+202 
-211 TGTIFEIEKWGAAWA
+211 TGTMYLIEKWGAGWS
-226 DRFPFKNFTT
+226 DKFPFRNDTT
-236 QGDSGSAFLIYDKVD
+236 EGDSGSAWIIYDKIE
-251 KKWVILGTLHGI
+251 KKWVLLGTLLGI
-263 DYPQR
+263 GRPTQ
-268 GLYNAWHNATVNNF
+268 GIYNPWHNGTVDNLKKDFTVNV
-282 KKDHTASLAL
+282 AL
-292 NQGSATFTN
+292 DNKTGQFEGNDKFTVGGSSYT
-301 NTTLTHQGGTLNT
+301 T
-314 TRKDV
+314 TRKDL
-319 SLTGGGTLNLTSNL
+319 SLTGGGTLNLSSNL
-333 DMGIGGLIFD
+333 NMGIGGLIFD
-343 KNQQYTVEGK
+343 KNQKYTVEGK
-353 EFTFKGAGVDIGEG
+353 DYTFKGAGVDIGEG

-407 ELNADRAFEN
+407 ELNAANAFN
-417 IYITSG
+417 AIYITSG
-423 KATVK
+423 KATIK
-428 LNAEHALS
+428 LIADNALS
-436 GGDYGGIFFANN
+436 GGEFGGIYFAKN
-448 GGTLDLNGHNFE
+448 GGTLDLNGHNFD
-460 VKKIAANDVGAVI
+460 VQKIAAADNGAVI
-473 INTSDQKANVNI
+473 TNTSTTKANVNI

-496 LKGNIDLNYKHETKP
+496 LKGNLDLNYKHNQKP
-511 NDGVLVL
+511 ENGVLVL
-518 DGGTDVK
+518 DGGTDIK
-525 GDINIE
+525 GNINVE
-531 NGKLVMMGHATTHAT
+531 NGKLVMMGHATTHALL
-546 MGPCTIEAFKCPK
+546 PKCEKAWACQPS
-559 PPAEVIQGAE
+559 PADRIQNAE
-569 RPMANKTGKDY
+569 RPMANQTGKDY

-604 NLTSADYHVGRNAV
+604 NLTNADFHVGRNAV
-618 VEGDIVANGSN
+618 VEGDIVANGST

-656 QQVVAGKSR
+656 QQVVAGKSH

-744 SNDST
+744 SDDST

-758 KAQVELKGK
+758 NGQVELKGK

-772 LLADEGGVI
+772 LLADVGGTI

-791 NLETMDSGWINIGH
+791 NLETMDSGWINVGH

-921 VEQPVPPPVEPE
+921 VEQPVPPPVEP
-933 PDIESEP
+933 DIESEP
-940 QPPVTAPLPPTVPPV
+940 QPPVTAPLPPTVPPE

-971 PAPPAKP
+971 PAPPVKP
-978 EAPKPNPNPNP
+978 EAPKPNP
-989 NPQPRPEAEEIE
+989 QPRPEVHEIE
-1001 TAFYA
+1001 AAFYA

-1128 VDVSGGYQKDASR
+1128 VDVSGGYQKDSSR
-1141 KDRIVSTNFG
+1141 TDRIVSTNFG

-1175 NQDGEAAD
+1175 NQAGEAAD

-1218 FIPEVAL
+1218 FIPEIHL

-1255 PMLLADIGW
+1255 PMFLADIGW
-1264 THTSGSESTHLKRD
+1264 THTSGSESTYLKRD
-1278 SLNDTTLDLGVGVEV
+1278 SLNDATVDLGVGLEL
-1293 EGAFDATSWMVQL
+1293 EGGFNSTSWMLQL
-1306 TARHNVWRSADSV
+1306 TARHNVWRSADTV

-1337 KSTTF
+1337 KVTTF

-1363 ATASTDGSLGING
+1363 ATASTDGALGING

>member
-1 MTQRNY
+1 MTQRNNQY
-7 NPLRKGFAFLTLAVA
+7 PLRRSFALLALAVA
-22 MQSAY
+22 MQGAY
-27 ANNVFI
+27 ANKVFI

-43 FAQNKGIFKPGATGL
+43 FAQNKGIFKPGAMGL

-63 DGSIFKLPDVPF
+63 NGTVFKLPDIPF
-75 PDFSAVS
+75 PDFSPVS
-82 SKGATTAIGGAY
+82 SKGMTTSIGGAY
-94 TVTASHNEK
+94 TVTATHNETK
-103 YRHPDGRP
+103 YTHSNGRP
-111 SHHSMDTQKWGNTT
+111 SHHAIEYQRWGNTT
-125 YRWEN
+125 YKWEG
-130 SRHHGDFAV
+130 SRRNGDFAV
-139 QRLNKFVVESEGFDG
+139 QRLNKFVVETEGFEG
-154 VEFPRT
+154 VEIPQT
-160 QQGWDAMHERYGTYV
+160 QENWHKLHDRYGMVLNGQRKVLIMRIGAGKGTYV
-175 NGKRKIIIMRVGTGD
+175 QNGKENHLGFAIEHD
-190 AMFTQGGNKTNL
+190 AL
-202 NFAYEQGAM
+202 
-211 TGTIFEIEKWGAAWA
+211 TGTMYLIEKWGAGWS
-226 DRFPFKNFTT
+226 DKFPFRNDTT
-236 QGDSGSAFLIYDKVD
+236 EGDSGSAWIIYDKIE
-251 KKWVILGTLHGI
+251 KKWVLLGTLLGI
-263 DYPQR
+263 GRPTQ
-268 GLYNAWHNATVNNF
+268 GIYNPWHNSTVNNL
-282 KKDHTASLAL
+282 KKDFTVNVAL
-292 NQGSATFTN
+292 DKQTGQFEGNDKFTV
-301 NTTLTHQGGTLNT
+301 GGKSYTT
-314 TRKDV
+314 TRKDL
-319 SLTGGGTLNLTSNL
+319 SLTGGGTLTLNSNL
-333 DMGIGGLIFD
+333 NMGIGGLIFD
-343 KNQQYTVEGK
+343 KNQKYTVEGK
-353 EFTFKGAGVDIGEG
+353 DYTFKGAGVDIGEG

-407 ELNADRAFEN
+407 ELNAANAFN
-417 IYITSG
+417 AIYITSG
-423 KATVK
+423 KATIK
-428 LNAEHALS
+428 LTADNALS
-436 GGDYGGIFFANN
+436 GGEFGGIYFAKN
-448 GGTLDLNGHNFE
+448 GGTLDLNGHNFD
-460 VKKIAANDVGAVI
+460 VQKIAAADNGAVI
-473 INTSDQKANVNI
+473 TNTSTTKTNVNI

-496 LKGNIDLNYKHETKP
+496 LKGNLDLNYKHNQKP
-511 NDGVLVL
+511 ENGVLVL
-518 DGGTDVK
+518 DGGTDIK
-525 GDINIE
+525 GNINVE
-531 NGKLVMMGHATTHAT
+531 NGKLVMMGHATTHALL
-546 MGPCTIEAFKCPK
+546 PKCEQAWACQPS
-559 PPAEVIQGAE
+559 PADRIQNAE
-569 RPMANKTGKDY
+569 RPIANQTGKDY

-604 NLTSADYHVGRNAV
+604 NLTNADYHVGRNAV
-618 VEGDIVANGSN
+618 VEGDIVANGST

-635 QDVYLDRK
+635 QEVYLDRK

-744 SNDST
+744 SDDST

-758 KAQVELKGK
+758 KAQVDLKGK
-767 HVQGA
+767 FVQGA

-791 NLETMDSGWINIGH
+791 NLETMDSGWINVGH

-879 IDAKELKDD
+879 IDAKELKDE

-921 VEQPVPPPVEPE
+921 VEQPAPPPVEPEPE

-940 QPPVTAPLPPTVPPV
+940 QPPVTAPLPPTVPPE

-971 PAPPAKP
+971 PVPPVKP
-978 EAPKPNPNPNP
+978 EAPKP

-1006 TAANPRSAAIY
+1006 TAPNPRSAAIY

-1039 LTMDNVT
+1039 LTMNNVT

-1246 FNVGDIAVK
+1246 FNVGEIAVK
-1255 PMLLADIGW
+1255 PMFLADIGW
-1264 THTSGSESTHLKRD
+1264 THTSGSESMHLKRD

-1324 NAQGFISYGLDDQ
+1324 NAQGFISYGLDNQ